1 MLTFAF
7 GELGLMPSDFYALT
21 WNQYCLKCQGFFN
34 KDKKEWER
42 VGWATYNAVR
52 VHVSKGMP
60 TYKKFMSFLYENE
73 EMKADKLDKIKA
85 IMNKKMALYIEQS
98 GRN

>member
-1 MLTFAF
+1 
-7 GELGLMPSDFYALT
+7 MPKDFYALT

-52 VHVSKGMP
+52 VHISKGMP
-60 TYKKFMSFLYENE
+60 SYKKFMSFLYEGE
-73 EMKADKLDKIKA
+73 VMKDDQKELIKA
-85 IMNKKMALYIEQS
+85 IMNKKTAEYVEKY